1 MYRAVSGGLSVLVA
15 LAVSAWVQPAQAEEL
30 KANRV
35 ALFSS
40 GVGYFESAF
49 NVEGTTTSELKL
61 RVDQIND
68 ALKSLVLRDLDG
80 GTISAVQYPSRDPV
94 ERALKSFAVDIT
106 GRPTL
111 GDLLNQLR
119 GAEVEIKTTSAIRG
133 SILGVEK
140 ESILTG
146 EKTKVTRE
154 ILALLTDEGLRTFP
168 LRELSG
174 IKILDAKLE
183 GELRKALATLAASHD
198 SEKKTVTLTFAGEG
212 KRRVMVGYMLET
224 PIWKTSYRL
233 VLSDDK
239 KPYLQGWAIVEN
251 TTDQD
256 WENVRMS
263 LVSGR
268 PISFSMDLYEPLY
281 VPRPVER
288 LAMYESLRAP
298 TYEGASEQAARAGDV
313 AAKGTVKPKV
323 YSGARGGAA
332 GGGLFAGGGPAETSR
347 EYELKLKN
355 LNADGMAD
363 LITGLQAGGVM
374 ALANADT
381 AGELFEYCIQTPVS
395 LKRQNSAMLPIVTAE
410 IEGQK
415 LSIYNPATHPKYPVN
430 GLKLKNT
437 SGLFLTQGPVTVFD
451 GGVYAGDAKLPDLR
465 ADEDRLIAYALD
477 LSTEVDMKR
486 QSQPDEWMQFWV
498 VKGTMWQ
505 KRKLVDDREYVL
517 KNKGDKPRTVM
528 IEQPI
533 EKDWQLVEPKEPA
546 ERTASLVRFKLDLP
560 PAKTES
566 LKVRAE
572 KVVQESLLVSSLNT
586 EGITGYIQQKGVSE
600 SLKQAL
606 AKVIELQ
613 TALAD
618 VRRQIKQAKDEVDAI
633 GAEQNRI
640 RENMKTLSETSDV
653 RRRYEKKL
661 DEQETRIEELRGQL
675 AELQKQETT
684 RQKALEDYIAS
695 LDVQ

>member
-1 MYRAVSGGLSVLVA
+1 MYRAVLGGMMI
-15 LAVSAWVQPAQAEEL
+15 LAVAAAAVQPAQAEEL
-30 KANRV
+30 KTSRV

-106 GRPTL
+106 GQPTL

-133 SILGVEK
+133 SILGAEK
-140 ESILTG
+140 ETILSG
-146 EKTKVTRE
+146 EKTKVERE

-174 IKILDAKLE
+174 IKILDGKLE

-198 SEKKTVTLTFAGEG
+198 SEKKTVTLNFAGDG
-212 KRRVMVGYMLET
+212 KRRVMVGYILET
-224 PIWKTSYRL
+224 PIWKTTYRL
-233 VLSDDK
+233 VLSDEK

-268 PISFSMDLYEPLY
+268 PISFSMDLYQPLY
-281 VPRPVER
+281 VPRPVEQ

-298 TYEGASEQAARAGDV
+298 TYEGDMDEAAKREEEAIAQGGRRGGPSRRAG
-313 AAKGTVKPKV
+313 AADEKPAQADMWAAVRANNLTAKS
-323 YSGARGGAA
+323 YSTPAA
-332 GGGLFAGGGPAETSR
+332 PAESR
-347 EYELKLKN
+347 AAAYAGSGIVSLAQ
-355 LNADGMAD
+355 ADS
-363 LITGLQAGGVM
+363 
-374 ALANADT
+374 
-381 AGELFEYCIQTPVS
+381 AGELFEYRIQTPVS

-533 EKDWQLVEPKEPA
+533 EKDWQLIEPKEPA
-546 ERTASLVRFKLDLP
+546 ERTASLLRFKVDLP
-560 PAKTES
+560 PTKTQS

-572 KVVQESLLVSSLNT
+572 KVVQESLAVSSLNT

-606 AKVIELQ
+606 GKVIELQ

-618 VRRQIKQAKDEVDAI
+618 VRRQTRQAKEEIEAI
-633 GAEQNRI
+633 GTEQTLI

-661 DEQETRIEELRGQL
+661 DEQETRIEELRSQL
-675 AELQKQETT
+675 TDLQKQENA

>member
-1 MYRAVSGGLSVLVA
+1 MCRMLCACLML
-15 LAVSAWVQPAQAEEL
+15 LAVVQPARTEEM
-30 KANRV
+30 KTSRV

-49 NVEGTTTSELKL
+49 SVEGTTTSELKL

-68 ALKSLVLRDLDG
+68 VLKSLVLRDLDG

-140 ESILTG
+140 EPILTG
-146 EKTKVTRE
+146 EKAKVERE
-154 ILALLTDEGLRTFP
+154 ILTLLTDEGLRAFP
-168 LRELSG
+168 LRDLSS

-183 GELRKALATLAASHD
+183 DELRKALSTLAASHD
-198 SEKKTVTLTFAGEG
+198 SEKKTVTLIFAGEG
-212 KRRVMVGYMLET
+212 KRRVLVGYMLET

-268 PISFSMDLYEPLY
+268 PISFSMDLYQPLY
-281 VPRPVER
+281 VPRPVEQ
-288 LAMYESLRAP
+288 LALYQSLRAP
-298 TYEGASEQAARAGDV
+298 MYEGNMDGVPDRAEEAV
-313 AAKGTVKPKV
+313 AKG
-323 YSGARGGAA
+323 GR
-332 GGGLFAGGGPAETSR
+332 GGGLFGRAGAPGQEPADADMWAAVRTNNVTPMSYSSSAAPVAADYD
-347 EYELKLKN
+347 YES
-355 LNADGMAD
+355 G
-363 LITGLQAGGVM
+363 IVS
-374 ALANADT
+374 LAQADT
-381 AGELFEYCIQTPVS
+381 AGELFEYRIQTPVS

-410 IEGQK
+410 IEGRK

-486 QSQPDEWMQFWV
+486 QTQPEEWMQFWLI
-498 VKGTMWQ
+498 KGTLWQ
-505 KRKLVDDREYVL
+505 KRKLVDEREYVL
-517 KNKGDKPRTVM
+517 KNKGDKARTVL

-533 EKDWQLVEPKEPA
+533 EKEWQLVEPKEPA
-546 ERTASLVRFKLDLP
+546 ERTASLLRFKMDVP
-560 PAKTES
+560 PTKTES

-572 KVVQESLLVSSLNT
+572 KVVEESLLVSSLNT

-600 SLKQAL
+600 SLKKAL
-606 AKVIELQ
+606 GKVIELQ

-618 VRRQIKQAKDEVDAI
+618 ARRQIERAVDEIVAI
-633 GAEQNRI
+633 DAEQTRI

-661 DEQETRIEELRGQL
+661 DEQETRIEDLRGQL
-675 AELQKQETT
+675 AELRKQETAQQ
-684 RQKALEDYIAS
+684 RALEDYIVS
-695 LDVQ
+695 LNVQ